1 MATKGH
7 RLYAPLGNTWNCWE
21 RKMDKREKKEWKTDT
36 DRTHKCKTSTLKDR
50 PSNGNRWNKEC
61 SRGFIKSKEKEKGQ
75 RINTIGIH
83 INENYKGWEQL
94 VGTFFLNWCWEGD
107 TWNYGNCV
115 FFVSISK
122 HRLWKT
128 RVGTRGKA
136 IHNHTGNIFFRWCFS
151 VTFASLHLHKWSTVV
166 PSLYFNMQFDA
177 TPSMLHENEFIYV
190 YRGSNILWPLKV
202 GNVAYIR
209 DLSEYTDLSIRQC
222 AHTHTGWLM
231 GLTLC
236 QSDPV

>member
-1 MATKGH
+1 MRATCWNIFLKLMLRGRYMKLWQLCFLCLHLQASSLEDKSWYERQGH
-7 RLYAPLGNTWNCWE
+7 TQPH
-21 RKMDKREKKEWKTDT
+21 RK
-36 DRTHKCKTSTLKDR
+36 H
-50 PSNGNRWNKEC
+50 
-61 SRGFIKSKEKEKGQ
+61 
-75 RINTIGIH
+75 
-83 INENYKGWEQL
+83 
-94 VGTFFLNWCWEGD
+94 
-107 TWNYGNCV
+107 
-115 FFVSISK
+115 
-122 HRLWKT
+122 
-128 RVGTRGKA
+128 
-136 IHNHTGNIFFRWCFS
+136 FFRWCFS
-151 VTFASLHLHKWSTVV
+151 VTFASPHLHKWSTVV